1 MKRLLLFLAMLA
13 TAGAYGQE
21 SEVSG
26 RVRVTGRTAGAAVP
40 TIVYA
45 ERLDNP
51 APKRALR
58 VRMAQQAKAFVPR
71 MLALPAGSKVDFPNE
86 DSIYHNIFSLSPPD
100 PFDLGL
106 YSAGASK
113 SRTFEKPGAYQV
125 FCNIHPQMTAVI
137 VVAPTP
143 YIAEVDATGSYKLA
157 LQRGRYRLTAWS
169 ERAKPASVEFT
180 VGAGDAAPELAL
192 DESDYV
198 ELPHKNKYGR
208 EYPVIPVPPAKKQP

>member
-1 MKRLLLFLAMLA
+1 MKRLLLFLVILT
-13 TAGAYGQE
+13 TAAAYGQE
-21 SEVSG
+21 SEVNG
-26 RVRVTGRTAGAAVP
+26 RVRVTGRAAGAAVP

-45 ERLDNP
+45 ERLDSP

-58 VRMAQQAKAFVPR
+58 VRMAQQAKTFVPR

-137 VVAPTP
+137 MVAPTP

-157 LQRGRYRLTAWS
+157 LPRGHYRLTAWS
-169 ERAKPASVEFT
+169 ERAKPVSVEFT
-180 VGAGDAAPELAL
+180 VSAGDSVPELAL

-208 EYPVIPVPPAKKQP
+208 EYPVIPPPPAKKQP